1 MSIPT
6 SLNSA
11 TGLEQSMLA
20 KIFLAFPTGKST
32 KVEQLKPNPIPL
44 RSALIGLLSVTLLVD
59 PARAAEIRLLS
70 AASMQTVLKE
80 IIGNFERDSGHKV
93 IIQYSTMGAIT
104 DRVMSGEKADLVIS
118 SPASMST
125 LAVQGKINFT
135 SQVTFAKTGIGI
147 VIPSGNTKP
156 EILSVENFKRALL
169 GAKVVVY
176 ANPAGG
182 GAAGIHVAR
191 VIEKLGIAEQLRP
204 KIKFGAGGDV
214 TEVTLAQGDGAI
226 GITQVSEIVGKT
238 GAEFVAV
245 PDELQN
251 YTGFTA
257 GKPTG
262 AERSDAVDA
271 FMQFLQS
278 PAAAT
283 TMKAKGMQPN

>member
-1 MSIPT
+1 
-6 SLNSA
+6 
-11 TGLEQSMLA
+11 MLA
-20 KIFLAFPTGKST
+20 KTLSAFPTGKSA
-32 KVEQLKPNPIPL
+32 KSGRSIANPVPL
-44 RSALIGLLSVTLLVD
+44 WSTLVGLLSVTFLVD
-59 PARAAEIRLLS
+59 AAPAGEIRLLS

-80 IIGNFERDSGHKV
+80 VIGNFERDSGHKV

-104 DRVMSGEKADLVIS
+104 ARVMSGEQADLVIS

-125 LAVQGKINFT
+125 LAAQGKINPV

-147 VIPSGNTKP
+147 IVPSGNPKP
-156 EILSVENFKRALL
+156 EISSVEDFKRALL
-169 GAKVVVY
+169 GAKIVVY

-191 VIEKLGIAEQLRP
+191 VIEKLGIAEQLKP

-226 GITQVSEIVGKT
+226 GLTQVSEIVGKT

-245 PDELQN
+245 PEELQN

-257 GKPTG
+257 GIPAG
-262 AERSDAVDA
+262 AERSEAVDA

-278 PAAAT
+278 PVAAT